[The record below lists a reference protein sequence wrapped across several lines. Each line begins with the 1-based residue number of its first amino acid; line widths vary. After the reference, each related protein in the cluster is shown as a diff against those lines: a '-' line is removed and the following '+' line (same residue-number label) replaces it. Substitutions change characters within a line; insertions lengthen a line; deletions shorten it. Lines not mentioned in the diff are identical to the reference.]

1 MKGEQCFDYKRRV
14 KSVSVCL
21 CVCVCVGASACVG
34 VRVCECVCAC
44 KSACVCAREWPNS
57 RSKSFHVAAAAAMIS
72 KRAHGR
78 GRCLVS
84 DGPGF
89 A

>member
-1 MKGEQCFDYKRRV
+1 MKRHEHEVNRKETVQVRV
-14 KSVSVCL
+14 CE
-21 CVCVCVGASACVG
+21 CVCECVCASACVG
-34 VRVCECVCAC
+34 VRV
-44 KSACVCAREWPNS
+44 SACVRAREWPKS